1 MKKFAFIL
9 TCGLMLFFQIGAERP
24 QHGKVWAHTFLK
36 LPTPQTPEHGGQIE
50 SKYDGFNHET
60 VVKLKKMKVTCAGKK
75 GNFKDTCVSLVASL
89 HCPGI
94 QLDYV
99 RYATLQLNFETK
111 DWDQRHP
118 PAQRNLTVVA
128 DGQTLRLGRMELVSQ
143 DVDTLMSEVL
153 QITMPYRT
161 FRKIALAQVIE
172 VEVGNS
178 KFDLRE
184 KNLAALRDLNNR
196 VKL

>member
-1 MKKFAFIL
+1 MKKVALIL
-9 TCGLMLFFQIGAERP
+9 TLGPMLFFQMGAERP
-24 QHGKVWAHTFLK
+24 QQGNVFAITFLK
-36 LPTPQTPEHGGQIE
+36 SPILQTPEHGGQIE

-60 VVKLKKMKVTCAGKK
+60 VVKLRKMKVTCAGKK

-111 DWDQRHP
+111 DWDQRHTP
-118 PAQRNLTVVA
+118 DQRILMVVA
-128 DGQTLRLGRMELVSQ
+128 DGETLKLGRMELVSQ
-143 DVDTLMSEVL
+143 NVDTLMSEVL
-153 QITMPYRT
+153 QVRVPYRT

-178 KFDLRE
+178 KFELRE